1 VKPDVPLNFFTVVE
15 AARRRGEVAVGYRLT
30 AEMADHASS
39 YGVYLNPEK
48 SRLVT
53 FSGQDRLIVLAES

>member
-1 VKPDVPLNFFTVVE
+1 VPLNFFTAVE

-30 AEMADHASS
+30 AETADPASS

-53 FSGQDRLIVLAES
+53 FSGRDRLIVLAES